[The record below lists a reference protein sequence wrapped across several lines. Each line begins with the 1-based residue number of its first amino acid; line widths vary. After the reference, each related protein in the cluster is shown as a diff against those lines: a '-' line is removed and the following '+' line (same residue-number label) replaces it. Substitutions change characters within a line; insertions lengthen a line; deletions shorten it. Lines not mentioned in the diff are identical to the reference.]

1 MGIKAI
7 EREIEMIEKKYRKG
21 FTAGVFDLFHVGHL
35 NLLRNCKE
43 TCEYLMVGILTDEY
57 TEFLKGRKPYI
68 SLKERMEIVRAIRY
82 VDEVVPVDFHN
93 TLKDEACR
101 LYQFDV
107 CYSGNDHG
115 KEASWIEEQRR
126 MKELGADMV
135 FLPYTMSTSSTKIKE
150 LISQGRL

>member
-1 MGIKAI
+1 MN
-7 EREIEMIEKKYRKG
+7 KKYKKG

-35 NLLRNCKE
+35 NLLRNCKK
-43 TCEYLMVGILTDEY
+43 TCEYLMVGVLTDEY

-68 SLKERMEIVRAIRY
+68 PLHERMEIIGAIQY

-115 KEASWIEEQRR
+115 KEVSWIEEERK
-126 MKELGADMV
+126 MKELGAEMV
-135 FLPYTMSTSSTKIKE
+135 YLPYTLSTSSTQIKE
-150 LISQGRL
+150 LIVQGRL